1 MSALAKNALAVNAAA
16 IPALGIQRTLAS
28 RAASVASAEQIA
40 FSSVFSDHM
49 LVASFRDGRWQ
60 EAVIREYGALALPP
74 NISALQYGLSVFEG
88 LKAHRTVDGHV
99 ALFRPSANAARLNRS
114 AARLAMPEVPEQL
127 FLQGLREL
135 VKLDREW
142 VPAADRGAL
151 YIRPCLFSVDP
162 SVRVKSPEE
171 CLFVIFTFP
180 FTNYY
185 RGAVDL
191 LVSERYVRA
200 FPGGTGDV
208 KPAGNYAP
216 ALLAEREAQQA
227 GFHSVLWL
235 DGVERAYI
243 EECGVMN
250 VFFVLGDTV
259 VTPPL
264 GGTILAGVTRD
275 SALTVLRDL
284 GLRVVERPVALQ
296 EVLAAHDDGSLRE
309 CFGTGTAA
317 TVSPVR
323 RIRYRDRDIELPLAG
338 ESSVGATLRD
348 RLVAIATGRSPDTH
362 GWLDTL

>member
-1 MSALAKNALAVNAAA
+1 MSSLAKNVLAVNAAA
-16 IPALGIQRTLAS
+16 VPALTIQRTPAS
-28 RAASVASAEQIA
+28 RAASVANADQIA

-49 LVASFRDGRWQ
+49 LVAHFRDGRWQ
-60 EAVIREYGALALPP
+60 EVAVREYGALSLPP

-88 LKAHRTVDGHV
+88 LKAQRTVDGRV
-99 ALFRPSANAARLNRS
+99 ALFRPTANSERLNRS

-142 VPAADRGAL
+142 VPPVDRGAL

-162 SVRVKSPEE
+162 SVRVKPPEE

-180 FTNYY
+180 FTHYY
-185 RGAVDL
+185 RGPVDL
-191 LVSERYVRA
+191 LVSEQHVRA
-200 FPGGTGDV
+200 FPGGTGDI

-216 ALLAEREAQQA
+216 ALIAEREAQQA
-227 GFHSVLWL
+227 GLHSVLWL
-235 DGVERAYI
+235 DGMEREYI

-264 GGTILAGVTRD
+264 GGTILPGVTRD
-275 SALTVLRDL
+275 SALIVLRDL
-284 GLRVVERPVALQ
+284 GLRVIERRVALR
-296 EVLAAHDDGSLRE
+296 EILSAHEHGSLRE

-323 RIRYRDRDIELPLAG
+323 WIRYRNREIELPPSG

-348 RLVAIATGRSPDTH
+348 RLVAIATGRAPDTH